1 MPVPSNISGLSYN
14 DDIEFNDEELEGL
27 KLFNGYPINTQTF
40 PSASRYIWTFYS
52 GSSIELLEG
61 DPFLHFDHTQSFQ
74 SSSNVGAPYDDADA
88 RWIPRGW
95 YDPSGSS
102 DTEISDNLTSLQIK
116 NLFNKLRTWQIGI
129 RMGISGRSEAGLS
142 VDNQSG
148 YLDSASQFYAADPSI
163 TASVYSQR
171 QKAGYDRYSI
181 FPARDRGGW
190 VNGRDAVFPTRI
202 TFVNTNT
209 EEIQQCW
216 NGFFTGSADG
226 YAIGNNTT
234 FSNVPDERFG
244 VAGAPPATSSPF
256 SDISPLP
263 DSGSSEGRF
272 LWSPS
277 TSVGG
282 HDATHKA
289 FRVLRT
295 PQRIF
300 NHSNSITRKFVGFYY
315 HFHSYSPLAT
325 QLASRQVINGVE
337 YYTTVW
343 ATQYNRTSTF
353 NSGYLNETTDTS
365 YTGLIHKQRAGGFD
379 FVFVQPTPKFIG
391 GITAD
396 DVGNWFPGPGSN
408 FEGSYYTEFSERQH
422 APWKNKV
429 LEIPS
434 DAFDYVGTTRVTD
447 DANFEI
453 LIGQEVTIQ
462 GIDTSDGT
470 TTGNGLYIYI
480 VTSPSKVGTE
490 NTSNVNKGRTPFTP
504 VPCIANIQMA
514 EYDQGLVPQSILD
527 QLG

>member
-61 DPFLHFDHTQSFQ
+61 DPNLHFDHTQSFQ
-74 SSSNVGAPYDDADA
+74 LSSNLGAPSDDSEA
-88 RWIPRGW
+88 RWEPKGW
-95 YDPSGSS
+95 YNPSGSNS
-102 DTEISDNLTSLQIK
+102 DITNQLTTQQQK
-116 NLFNKLRTWQIGI
+116 NLFNKLRTWQVGI
-129 RMGISGRSEAGLS
+129 RMGVSGE
-142 VDNQSG
+142 VDNTLLGDNVAG
-148 YLDSASQFYAADPSI
+148 YLESASQFYAADPSI
-163 TASVYSQR
+163 TASIYSQR
-171 QKAGYDRYSI
+171 QRAGYDRYNV
-181 FPARDRGGW
+181 PGRGTRGGW
-190 VNGRDAVFPTRI
+190 VNGKDAVFPTRT
-202 TFVNTNT
+202 TFNYDLAS
-209 EEIQQCW
+209 EELELCW
-216 NGFFTGSADG
+216 NGVMTGSADG

-234 FSNVPDERFG
+234 FSNAPDERFG

-256 SDISPLP
+256 SDLSPLP
-263 DSGSSEGRF
+263 DSGSSKGRF

-300 NHSNSITRKFVGFYY
+300 NHSNAITRKFVGFYY
-315 HFHSYSPLAT
+315 HFHSAT
-325 QLASRQVINGVE
+325 PVASQLASRQEINGVE

-343 ATQYNRTSTF
+343 ATQYNSTSTF
-353 NSGYLNETTDTS
+353 ANSYTNPDTGTS
-365 YTGLIHKQRAGGFD
+365 YNGLIHKQNAGLYQ
-379 FVFVQPTPKFIG
+379 FVFVQPKPIFLG
-391 GITAD
+391 GITID
-396 DVGNWFPGPGSN
+396 DVGSWFPSSPI
-408 FEGSYYTEFSERQH
+408 ETSYYTEFSERQH

-434 DAFDYVGTTRVTD
+434 QAFDYVGTTRIFH
-447 DANFEI
+447 NLNGMEN
-453 LIGQEVTIQ
+453 TIQ
-462 GIDTSDGT
+462 GVDASDGA

-480 VTSPSKVGTE
+480 VTSPSKAGAESST
-490 NTSNVNKGRTPFTP
+490 NVINGSTPETP
-504 VPCIANIQMA
+504 VPCIANVQMA

-527 QLG
+527 QLE